1 MVLIVSISLFSFCVI
16 LHNNNMGNLF
26 CQHTT
31 DIKSSDFYKSITIWN
46 CSMIVKD
53 INQIT
58 VKVLVLLHSVP
69 LIKIFLNNLGYE
81 Y

>member
-1 MVLIVSISLFSFCVI
+1 
-16 LHNNNMGNLF
+16 
-26 CQHTT
+26 
-31 DIKSSDFYKSITIWN
+31 
-46 CSMIVKD
+46 MIVKD

-81 Y
+81 N